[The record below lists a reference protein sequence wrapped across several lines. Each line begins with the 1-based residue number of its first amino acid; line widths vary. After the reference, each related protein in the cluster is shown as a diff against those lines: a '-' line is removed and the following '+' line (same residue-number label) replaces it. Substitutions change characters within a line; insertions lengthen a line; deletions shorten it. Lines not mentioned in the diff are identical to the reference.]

1 MIDTLRIQ
9 ADELAQRHGGALMT
23 TSMRPGELRLEDH
36 ADGSCHR
43 LALAGELDLANA
55 ESLVSAAREICEAG
69 ASELL
74 LDLEELA
81 FMDSTGLRA
90 IAECMTVARSHD
102 CEFALTHP
110 QQHVSRVF
118 EIAGLQETFV
128 FKNAP

>member
-1 MIDTLRIQ
+1 M
-9 ADELAQRHGGALMT
+9 A

-36 ADGSCHR
+36 ADGPRHR

-55 ESLVSAAREICEAG
+55 EGLVTAVREICETG
-69 ASELL
+69 AKELL
-74 LDLEELA
+74 LDLRELA

-90 IAECMTVARSHD
+90 IAECMTLARSHD

-110 QQHVSRVF
+110 QEHVRRVF

-128 FKNAP
+128 FKNPS